1 MKFQVGQ
8 LVCMRTGR
16 SNWGVVKAVE
26 GPLPILR
33 ILVRWVDNNWPRL
46 GIPEDWMWA
55 DEMRVIEKEPSK

>member
-1 MKFQVGQ
+1 
-8 LVCMRTGR
+8 MRTGR